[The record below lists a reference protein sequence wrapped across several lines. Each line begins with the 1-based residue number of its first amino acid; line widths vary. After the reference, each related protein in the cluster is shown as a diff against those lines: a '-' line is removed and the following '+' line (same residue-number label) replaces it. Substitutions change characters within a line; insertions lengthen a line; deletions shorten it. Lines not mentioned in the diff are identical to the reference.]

1 MFYILVF
8 GGLAFFVFGVASTL
22 YNSLKIQ
29 REYELITT
37 ELVRTDNSLRDIE
50 VKYVESQNELK
61 MFKVRIEASSGWTKT
76 GVNGTHGELE
86 KMKTEYIRVKLRT
99 GQEKPFDAL
108 KVQEKCSELIKESEE
123 YNKLLTERNNELSK
137 LKDIFDDIKK
147 QLEANQLALS
157 ATQEEL
163 KGLKTP
169 AETQEKLKSV
179 VEELEVLKENG
190 PAVIKDIKEDS
201 GETVED
207 AAMPDRKDA
216 EEPSPPQD
224 DKDSNIHNSA
234 DRRHLET
241 MRSFL
246 HSLDDKPVE
255 DYKLENNDI
264 PNGE

>member
-8 GGLAFFVFGVASTL
+8 SGLAFFVFGVASTL

-37 ELVRTDNSLRDIE
+37 ELVRTDSSLHDLE
-50 VKYVESQNELK
+50 VKYVESQSELK
-61 MFKVRIEASSGWTKT
+61 MFKVNIEASSGWTKE
-76 GVNGTHGELE
+76 GISGTHGELE

-99 GQEKPFDAL
+99 EKEKPFDVL
-108 KVQEKCSELIKESEE
+108 KVQEKCNKLIKESEE
-123 YNKLLTERNNELSK
+123 YNKLLTERNGELSK
-137 LKDIFDDIKK
+137 LKDIFDDIRK
-147 QLEANQLALS
+147 QLEVNQLALS

-163 KGLKTP
+163 KGLKAP
-169 AETQEKLKSV
+169 AETQKRLKNV
-179 VEELEVLKENG
+179 VEELEVLKENRK
-190 PAVIKDIKEDS
+190 ALKDTKKDG
-201 GETVED
+201 GETIID
-207 AAMPDRKDA
+207 AITPSQQDEKK
-216 EEPSPPQD
+216 PSPPHDNKDNDIYD
-224 DKDSNIHNSA
+224 DAS
-234 DRRHLET
+234 RRHLET